1 MKRLNPKTLTAAL
14 AVAVSVALPAA
25 AQDASG
31 PILFTNV
38 NVFDG
43 VNEALIINANVVVT
57 DNLITAV
64 SIEPSAIAGGTV
76 IDGGGRTLMP
86 GLIYMHEHMMF
97 QLPSAIQMINGD
109 DRYNAIVSTMAAK
122 KYLDRGITTVR
133 DVGGNSFGLKQA
145 IDEGLVP
152 GPRIFPSGPMLS
164 QTSGH
169 GDLRAPTNP
178 STFARGEQ
186 SEMVARG
193 DVVVVDGIP
202 EVMRAARENLRRGAS
217 QIKIAVGGGTG
228 SQSDPLEV
236 TELTPDEI
244 RNIVQVAEDFGTYV
258 TSHVYNTKGIRRAV
272 DNGVKGIEH
281 GNLVDRE
288 TLQYMK
294 DKDAWLSPQIT
305 VYTYIPG
312 GFTEDQAAKHRQAY
326 AGIDSMFTA
335 AKEIGFENIVV
346 GSDIITAP
354 TRIDT
359 ILDELKLRAKW
370 FTPVEILRQATSNGG
385 KLLSFANVKNPYKQ
399 GKLGVI
405 EEGAYADML
414 LVDGNPLEDITVA
427 VNPDNFR
434 IIMKDGVI
442 HKNTL
447 N

>member
-1 MKRLNPKTLTAAL
+1 MKKTIL
-14 AVAVSVALPAA
+14 ACLASAVLAFTVA
-25 AQDASG
+25 AQASD
-31 PILFTNV
+31 PKVTLFTNV

-43 VNEALIINANVVVT
+43 SNEKLIRKANVLVEG
-57 DNLITAV
+57 NLIKTVSTV
-64 SIEPSAIAGGTV
+64 SITAEGATV

-97 QLPSAIQMINGD
+97 QLPSPIQMINGD

-122 KYLDRGITTVR
+122 KYLDHGITTIR
-133 DVGGNSFGLKQA
+133 DTGGNSFGLKQA

-169 GDLRAPTNP
+169 GDLRPPTNP
-178 STFARGEQ
+178 STFAGGEQ
-186 SEMVARG
+186 SGMVARG
-193 DVVVVDGIP
+193 DLVVVDGIP
-202 EVMRAARENLRRGAS
+202 EVLRAARENLRRGAS
-217 QIKIAVGGGTG
+217 QIKIAVGGGTV

-236 TELTPDEI
+236 VELTPDEI

-258 TSHVYNTKGIRRAV
+258 AAHVYNTHGIRRAI
-272 DNGVKGIEH
+272 DNGVKSIEH
-281 GNLVDRE
+281 GNLIDRE

-294 DKDAWLSPQIT
+294 DKDVWLSPQIT

-312 GFTEDQAAKHRQAY
+312 GYTEDQAAKHRQAY
-326 AGIDSMFTA
+326 AGIDAMFTA
-335 AKEIGFENIVV
+335 AKKIGFKNIVV

-354 TRIDT
+354 TRINT

-385 KLLSFANVKNPYKQ
+385 KLLSLSNVKNPYKQ

-405 EEGAYADML
+405 EEGAYADVL

-434 IIMKDGVI
+434 VIMKDGAVY
-442 HKNTL
+442 KNTL
-447 N
+447 K

>member
-1 MKRLNPKTLTAAL
+1 MKKTILTIL
-14 AVAVSVALPAA
+14 ASAVLAFTVA
-25 AQDASG
+25 AQASD
-31 PILFTNV
+31 PKVTLFTNV

-43 VNEALIINANVVVT
+43 SNEKLIREANVLVEG
-57 DNLITAV
+57 NLIKTVSTV
-64 SIEPSAIAGGTV
+64 SITAEGATV

-97 QLPSAIQMINGD
+97 QLPSPIQMINGD

-133 DVGGNSFGLKQA
+133 DAGGNSFGLKQA

-169 GDLRAPTNP
+169 GDLRPPTNP
-178 STFARGEQ
+178 STFAGGEQ
-186 SEMVARG
+186 SGMVARG
-193 DVVVVDGIP
+193 DLVVVDGIP
-202 EVMRAARENLRRGAS
+202 EVLRAARENLRRGAS
-217 QIKIAVGGGTG
+217 QIKIAVGGGTV

-236 TELTPDEI
+236 VELTPDEI

-258 TSHVYNTKGIRRAV
+258 ASHVYNTKGIRRAV
-272 DNGVKGIEH
+272 DNGVKSIEH
-281 GNLVDRE
+281 GNLIDRE

-294 DKDAWLSPQIT
+294 DKDVWLSPQIT
-305 VYTYIPG
+305 VYTFIPG
-312 GFTEDQAAKHRQAY
+312 GYTEDQAAKHRQAY

-385 KLLSFANVKNPYKQ
+385 KLLSLANVKNPYKQ

-447 N
+447 Q